1 MGKHIG
7 DEFYIICSTNPFTAI
22 LVNIQEICI
31 IHWGN
36 YSIHQSKCGSRVNNS
51 FCFLRFFLELFHLHL
66 QLLFPTCE
74 QLFHFLCTLSLFT
87 KPHSKSTWFQD
98 AHCLFFCWT
107 QHSKLSRFTVCI
119 MNLEHSGLQSHNSD
133 QLIRLLKGS
142 LVIETLQHGCR
153 QLCSTSFFRT

>member
-98 AHCLFFCWT
+98 AHCLFWMSLFQCKLNTQNYLDLLYVLWIWNTVAFSHTTQINSSDCW
-107 QHSKLSRFTVCI
+107 RVP
-119 MNLEHSGLQSHNSD
+119 
-133 QLIRLLKGS
+133 
-142 LVIETLQHGCR
+142 
-153 QLCSTSFFRT
+153 